1 MWLYSA
7 FSVHWA
13 EWCLHVCMSTCVLC
27 LHGYIR
33 ACGMSMHMKI
43 HENSVFVTIC
53 PIVFLCFLANIGTM
67 HTYSS
72 ISIPA
77 SGCSS
82 FSLPNVYWHLLT
94 LFENAIFQCLGS
106 PIWVINICSKRVG
119 DGDGKRLQAA
129 SRPPPAARPTNN
141 GTCSRETPKPKS
153 SLPTCSDRGDT
164 LVYLVSFRKV
174 SGNCEENL
182 SILAW
187 HVNKSKFALTYLQID
202 W

>member
-1 MWLYSA
+1 MMIFDVILSL
-7 FSVHWA
+7 FRSLSGMV
-13 EWCLHVCMSTCVLC
+13 STCVHVYMRALFAW
-27 LHGYIR
+27 LHSCMR
-33 ACGMSMHMKI
+33 HVHV

-53 PIVFLCFLANIGTM
+53 PIVFLCFLANIGSM
-67 HTYSS
+67 PTYSS

-129 SRPPPAARPTNN
+129 SKPPPAARPTNN

-153 SLPTCSDRGDT
+153 SLPTCSDSGGYPS
-164 LVYLVSFRKV
+164 LSGLVSESVRKLRGE
-174 SGNCEENL
+174 S
-182 SILAW
+182 
-187 HVNKSKFALTYLQID
+187 
-202 W
+202 